1 MGIREKINQNQG
13 ITTGVTVGVI
23 VLALIFII
31 WQLVGGNS
39 RGTIPTQA
47 FFTIDDGK
55 TWFADD
61 INKLPPFDHEGKQ
74 AVRAIIFKCKGGKPF
89 VGHLERYTP
98 EAKAQIEKMR
108 ESMKNMSKD
117 GKGGPMMPPPGPM
130 MGDITFSGMEVKAAG
145 APDNTW
151 VKMADFQ
158 KAQEITKI
166 KCPDGDSSEIQP
178 VVP

>member
-1 MGIREKINQNQG
+1 MGIREKLNQNQG
-13 ITTGVTVGVI
+13 VTTGVTVGVI

-39 RGTIPTQA
+39 RGSIPTQA
-47 FFTIDDGK
+47 FFTVDNGA

-61 INKLPPFDHEGKQ
+61 INKLPPFDHDGKQ
-74 AVRAIIFKCKGGKPF
+74 AVRALIFKCKGGKEF

-108 ESMKNMSKD
+108 QAVPSKD
-117 GKGGPMMPPPGPM
+117 GKGPPMPPPGPM
-130 MGDITFSGMEVKAAG
+130 MGDLAFSGMEVKAAG
-145 APDNTW
+145 APDTAW

-166 KCPDGDSSEIQP
+166 KCPDGDSSQIEP